1 MVNSKSTAVHVTNAG
16 EEPANEAT
24 SSEQNSN
31 RFALPLKIQQ
41 GNILWRMARP
51 CLNVWS
57 RKRGSEDGVYL
68 WNGMCIVCGRE
79 WRPTC
84 SALTSYCVVSAAM
97 SCCKTNAI
105 FSWSYGVTCSDVMW
119 CTKQYQ
125 YSWYDVV
132 RGQRSNNVNKHD
144 IIVLHSF
151 LHQNTATHY
160 CKICTHTC
168 MYM

>member
-1 MVNSKSTAVHVTNAG
+1 MWRGWFLSETATFPMLWLSSGSLHQENFKITSWLNLVWYIVNSKSTAVHVTNAG

-68 WNGMCIVCGRE
+68 WNGMCIVCGME

-105 FSWSYGVTCSDVMW
+105 FSWSYGVTWCHVMYK
-119 CTKQYQ
+119 T
-125 YSWYDVV
+125 
-132 RGQRSNNVNKHD
+132 
-144 IIVLHSF
+144 IPI
-151 LHQNTATHY
+151 
-160 CKICTHTC
+160 
-168 MYM
+168 